1 MTKSARPRKQT
12 APAAPRVAEAPANV
26 TAPAARMTLR
36 RMVLPGIGIGFA
48 CGMAATAI
56 VLGSGVAPVGH
67 AEAQASAP
75 AAVPEALVARIGQLE
90 SALGRLEAAAAERTD
105 TLARRIE
112 RTEAIRS
119 AQGER
124 FIAAA
129 LVLQASVA
137 TARPWLREYQAMA
150 RLAPPGMLP
159 APLNEVLLSH
169 AARGLPTEAELR
181 ERYIALVPQ
190 LVARSPRQGD
200 MMQQA
205 VSTMRGAVATIGL
218 VSAPAPSDHEQAI
231 EGVVQHLRRGN
242 LAAAVGD
249 AAALDASLQPL
260 LSGWL
265 AQAGARLAV
274 EQAVQETLLRMLAA
288 PARS

>member
-1 MTKSARPRKQT
+1 
-12 APAAPRVAEAPANV
+12 
-26 TAPAARMTLR
+26 
-36 RMVLPGIGIGFA
+36 MVLPGIGFA
-48 CGMAATAI
+48 CGVAATAI

-67 AEAQASAP
+67 AEAQAAAP
-75 AAVPEALVARIGQLE
+75 AAAAVPEALIARIGQLE
-90 SALGRLEAAAAERTD
+90 SALGRMEAAAAERSD
-105 TLARRIE
+105 TLARRID
-112 RTEAIRS
+112 RAEAFRS
-119 AQGER
+119 PQGER

-159 APLNEVLLSH
+159 APLSEVLLSH

-190 LVARSPRQGD
+190 LVARVPRQGD
-200 MMQQA
+200 MVQQA
-205 VSTMRGAVATIGL
+205 VTTMRGAVASIGL
-218 VSAPAPSDHEQAI
+218 VAAPAPSDQEQAI

-249 AAALDASLQPL
+249 AAALDPSLQPL
-260 LSGWL
+260 LAGWL

-288 PARS
+288 PPRG

>member
-12 APAAPRVAEAPANV
+12 APAAPP
-26 TAPAARMTLR
+26 PAAAPVARTTWH
-36 RMVLPGIGIGFA
+36 RMVLPGIGFA
-48 CGMAATAI
+48 CGVAATAI

-67 AEAQASAP
+67 AEAQAAAP
-75 AAVPEALVARIGQLE
+75 AAAAVPDALIARIGQLE
-90 SALGRLEAAAAERTD
+90 SALGRMETAAAERSD
-105 TLARRIE
+105 TLARRID
-112 RTEAIRS
+112 RAEAVRS
-119 AQGER
+119 PQGER

-159 APLNEVLLSH
+159 APLSEVLLSH

-190 LVARSPRQGD
+190 LVARVPRQGD
-200 MMQQA
+200 MVQQA
-205 VSTMRGAVATIGL
+205 VTTMRGAVASIGL
-218 VSAPAPSDHEQAI
+218 VAAPAPSDHEQAI

-249 AAALDASLQPL
+249 AAALDPSLQPL
-260 LSGWL
+260 LAGWL

-288 PARS
+288 PPRG

>member
-1 MTKSARPRKQT
+1 MSKSARPRKQI
-12 APAAPRVAEAPANV
+12 APAPQRAPEPPAPRFA
-26 TAPAARMTLR
+26 LR
-36 RMVLPGIGIGFA
+36 RFLLPGIGFA
-48 CGMAATAI
+48 CGIAVAA
-56 VLGSGVAPVGH
+56 VVMGSGNAPLGH
-67 AEAQASAP
+67 AEAQAAP
-75 AAVPEALVARIGQLE
+75 PAAAVPDAVLARIGQIE
-90 SALGRLEAAAAERTD
+90 AALGRVEASAAERGD
-105 TLARRIE
+105 SLARRIDQA
-112 RTEAIRS
+112 EATRGP
-119 AQGER
+119 QGER

-137 TARPWLREYQAMA
+137 TARPWLREYQTMA

-190 LVARSPRQGD
+190 LVARAPRQGD
-200 MMQQA
+200 MVQQA
-205 VSTMRGAVATIGL
+205 MSTMRGAVASVGL
-218 VSAPAPSDHEQAI
+218 AAAPAPSDHEQAI
-231 EGVVQHLRRGN
+231 QGVVQHLRRGN

-249 AAALDASLQPL
+249 AAALDPSLQPL
-260 LSGWL
+260 LAGWL

-288 PARS
+288 PPRAS

>member
-1 MTKSARPRKQT
+1 MSKSARPRKQT
-12 APAAPRVAEAPANV
+12 APAAPRAPEPSAPR
-26 TAPAARMTLR
+26 TALR
-36 RMVLPGIGIGFA
+36 RVLLPGIGFA
-48 CGMAATAI
+48 CGIAVAAI
-56 VLGSGVAPVGH
+56 VMGSGAAPLGH
-67 AEAQASAP
+67 AEAQAAP
-75 AAVPEALVARIGQLE
+75 PAAAVPDALLARIGQLE
-90 SALGRLEAAAAERTD
+90 SALGRVEASAAERGD
-105 TLARRIE
+105 SLARRIDQA
-112 RTEAIRS
+112 EATRGP
-119 AQGER
+119 QGER

-137 TARPWLREYQAMA
+137 TARPWLREYQTMA

-190 LVARSPRQGD
+190 LVARAPRQGD
-200 MMQQA
+200 MVQQA
-205 VSTMRGAVATIGL
+205 MSSMRGAAASVGL
-218 VSAPAPSDHEQAI
+218 AAAPAPSDHEQAI
-231 EGVVQHLRRGN
+231 QGVVQHLRRGN

-249 AAALDASLQPL
+249 AAALDPSLQPL
-260 LSGWL
+260 LAGWL

-288 PARS
+288 PARAG